1 MRDLACTFS
10 QIKSINMFSMC
21 LKSGVPKHFLWRF
34 IAVWTQNL
42 IAFVYMYV
50 NVWHQT
56 LPEICRNMGIWGMF
70 TLYLPGKI
78 YLGCIL
84 FVMTSWHGTIFRI
97 TDSLWTVIFFVYFL
111 WSYTEQAVEKKTQSN
126 CHRMMG
132 LKGENC
138 IKQLR
143 ELHMYIGWKP
153 TRITIT
159 YLWHSTH
166 DTEPTFTR
174 RSFSLK
180 NQIRTS
186 D

>member
-1 MRDLACTFS
+1 MCNLGFPSIFLKIYYVLNKEPHCFRVYVCQCLAPNS
-10 QIKSINMFSMC
+10 SGNMQKHGYLGNVHIVSARENI
-21 LKSGVPKHFLWRF
+21 SG
-34 IAVWTQNL
+34 
-42 IAFVYMYV
+42 
-50 NVWHQT
+50 
-56 LPEICRNMGIWGMF
+56 
-70 TLYLPGKI
+70 LYLIRDDVVTWNYFPHYRLSLEEI
-78 YLGCIL
+78 HRSTAIFYT
-84 FVMTSWHGTIFRI
+84 FVGAK
-97 TDSLWTVIFFVYFL
+97 LNNL
-111 WSYTEQAVEKKTQSN
+111 LKKKQSN
-126 CHRMMG
+126 CHRMIW

-138 IKQLR
+138 IKQPR

-153 TRITIT
+153 TRKTIT